1 MKWNETFTADILTK
15 LYFFP
20 HFFNEIKRQTCLKVQ
35 NDWLLIWCQSCEFGS
50 LHFLCYVV
58 IHIQPI
64 QSDSKLFDIPSVYIE
79 YHNNV
84 KQYLLAWLYVLVLMM
99 YMFVCF
105 PGVYVSYMRSCTDGF
120 FTGQKVEM
128 LAKRVKPNNLT
139 ECAYDLLSGFV
150 FCVTL
155 CHTDYCNGPRPYEI
169 STAMKTE
176 LFISFYSVVA
186 LIVYKISRRWK
197 TYWLDKHIEWKIH
210 KFYRVWT
217 NTSNAEYIY
226 FIIFAAFAVDHCLTT
241 VCGLLQTIYDEN
253 P

>member
-1 MKWNETFTADILTK
+1 MTGFLYDVSHVNLDRFTF
-15 LYFFP
+15 F
-20 HFFNEIKRQTCLKVQ
+20 V
-35 NDWLLIWCQSCEFGS
+35 
-50 LHFLCYVV
+50 
-58 IHIQPI
+58 IQPI
-64 QSDSKLFDIPSVYIE
+64 QNDSKLFDIPSVYIE

-176 LFISFYSVVA
+176 LFISFYSVIA